1 MKQPEIINPHAM
13 FFEKVFSRKDVAQD
27 FLQNYLLE
35 TVVKRLDLSTI
46 HLEKESFISNE
57 LKSSQTDLLFRIKTI
72 DKKNLFI
79 YILLEHKSYIDR
91 WLMMQLLGYIVKIC
105 ERQREIN
112 KMKRQELRK
121 QNQLDGESENTG
133 IETEYLEPVI
143 PIIIYHGK
151 AEWGEKKTL
160 SSLFYES
167 EVYQKYIPEFTYELI
182 NAADLN
188 IDLFKGNVIVHVALM
203 AMKHYFM
210 DDFEEKIPELLTLLA
225 DLFEQIDTDI
235 GFLEVFLRYISSN
248 KKCEKEWLK
257 KQVVHVFKEKGEE
270 IMNYW
275 IEEGKEIGKEV
286 GILEEGRRML
296 MEALTIK
303 FNNVSKA
310 IENIIQDIK
319 DRNVL
324 SNLLREA
331 ILSNN
336 LNEFELRL
344 EACKKTL

>member
-1 MKQPEIINPHAM
+1 MNQTEISNPHAM
-13 FFEKVFSRKDVAQD
+13 FFEKVFSRKDVAQE
-27 FLQNYLLE
+27 FLQNYLSE
-35 TVVKRLDLSTI
+35 KIVKQLDLSTLN
-46 HLEKESFISNE
+46 LEKESFISNE
-57 LKSSQTDLLFRIKTI
+57 LKSSQADLLFSVKTI
-72 DKKNLFI
+72 DKKIVFI

-91 WLMMQLLGYIVKIC
+91 WVMLQLLGYIVKIC

-112 KMKRQELRK
+112 RLKRQQIKE
-121 QNQLDGESENTG
+121 QNQLDGKPENTD
-133 IETEYLEPVI
+133 IDTEYLEPVI
-143 PIIIYHGK
+143 PVIIYHGK
-151 AEWGEKKTL
+151 AKWGEQKTL

-182 NAADLN
+182 NTAGIS
-188 IDLFKGNVIVHVALM
+188 IDYLKGNLIVHVALM

-210 DDFEEKIPELLTLLA
+210 DDFEEKIPKLLRLLS
-225 DLFEQIDTDI
+225 DLFEQIDSDI

-270 IMNYW
+270 VMNYW
-275 IEEGKEIGKEV
+275 IEEGKEIGKEI
-286 GILEEGRRML
+286 GILEEARRML
-296 MEALTIK
+296 IEALTIK
-303 FNNVSKA
+303 FNNVSNV

-324 SNLLREA
+324 SSLLRDA

-336 LNEFELRL
+336 LNEFQLRL
-344 EACKKTL
+344 DACRKSL